1 MTWSLRHSVI
11 LLQSFYCNNN
21 YLLENLFIYFF
32 FFMEFD
38 AFEFAVWCLWLREIG
53 YEPQSR
59 SGIC

>member
-1 MTWSLRHSVI
+1 
-11 LLQSFYCNNN
+11 
-21 YLLENLFIYFF
+21 
-32 FFMEFD
+32 MEFD